1 MSIETAPVTVEI
13 DMPPLKRSGGIS
25 PGSLR
30 SFRAYKEAKRRFP
43 GATRFEIDHRG
54 PKPRVTAH
62 YGRSRSSSS
71 SGNTQ
76 QDRLARRL
84 AEIQHKDLQSRLRE
98 ISKTL

>member
-1 MSIETAPVTVEI
+1 MSIETKAPVTVEI
-13 DMPPLKRSGGIS
+13 DMPPLQRAGGIS

-30 SFRAYKEAKRRFP
+30 SFMAYKEAKRRFP

-62 YGRSRSSSS
+62 YGRASSST
-71 SGNTQ
+71 GNTQ

-84 AEIQHKDLQSRLRE
+84 AEIQYQDLQSRLRE
-98 ISKTL
+98 IERTL